1 MPTLYTRRFNLKDSL
16 SDQEVVGHWQWL
28 LGEFTQVV
36 AKVSGVRSVKFYSR
50 HGALRADL
58 AIAAELDDAAVYER
72 LLVDADVR
80 KLLGR
85 FYGAIDLKTSEQAFR
100 REVTRELINALSS
113 TE

>member
-1 MPTLYTRRFNLKDSL
+1 MATLYTRRFNLKDSL
-16 SDQEVVGHWQWL
+16 SDQEVVNHWQWL
-28 LGEFTQVV
+28 LDDFTPVV
-36 AKVSGVRSVKFYSR
+36 AKVSGVRSVTFYSR

-113 TE
+113 TG

>member
-16 SDQEVVGHWQWL
+16 SDQEIVGHWQWL